1 MTPMYHPLPSLS
13 PRTARHTCLAALLL
27 TISLGSARADE
38 WTGPDKEQHA
48 LAGALVGAGAALVFK
63 SELHGVL
70 TAAAVGAGK
79 ELWDATS
86 KRGHP
91 SFKDFAVTA
100 LGGFIGARVSGLLVL
115 PAQGGLYV
123 SYRQAF

>member
-1 MTPMYHPLPSLS
+1 MLHTPSRLPLSTS
-13 PRTARHTCLAALLL
+13 SRTCLAALIL
-27 TISLGSARADE
+27 TVSMGSSRADE
-38 WTGPDKEQHA
+38 WTGPDKERHA
-48 LAGALVGAGAALVFK
+48 LAGALVGAGATLVFK
-63 SELHGVL
+63 NELHGVL
-70 TAAAVGAGK
+70 AAAAVGAGK

-100 LGGFIGARVSGLLVL
+100 LGGVIGARVSGLLVL
-115 PAQGGLYV
+115 PARDGLYV